1 MTLSQKTAEL
11 LDKLKPVYDR
21 REAHNIIEM
30 AIEHIKGWTRVDILL
45 NGDKEISDYLAGKL
59 DEIAGRLLRNEPI
72 QYILGETYWHGL
84 TIKVAPGVLIPRPET
99 SQLVDIIVDEND
111 RQDLKVLDLCTGSGA
126 IALTLA
132 RYLKFPK
139 VTAVDISG
147 QALEIA
153 RENDRELRT
162 HINLLQGDVLTP
174 LQFPSDTFDII
185 TANPPYV
192 CERERK
198 EMGRNVLDYEPAE
211 ALFVPDDDPL
221 RFYKAISSEGLR
233 IAAEG
238 GKLYYELNPDYAQD
252 VKKLM
257 ERDGWEDVAIMND
270 MYGKARFARGVKH

>member
-84 TIKVAPGVLIPRPET
+84 TIKVEPGVLIPRPET

-162 HINLLQGDVLTP
+162 HINLLQGDVLKP